1 MGGSQVVERQKKTL
15 EEERRVRDKG
25 ARQFLVFLRALE
37 RNDRKVSEVLIAG
50 LAS

>member
-1 MGGSQVVERQKKTL
+1 MGGSNETEKEKK
-15 EEERRVRDKG
+15 EEERRVRERG